1 MWSASRPWPQ
11 ASWKRMPPLPP
22 ASTTGTSPEGAG
34 RADSLVRARSAA
46 VRASSSTSTLSNS
59 SKPTVRATLS

>member
-11 ASWKRMPPLPP
+11 ASWKRIPPLPP
-22 ASTTGTSPEGAG
+22 ASTTGTSPDGAG
-34 RADSLVRARSAA
+34 RAESFDRARLAA
-46 VRASSSTSTLSNS
+46 VRASSSTSASSNT